1 MKNVTK
7 TNILFTFMVA
17 SDLLLIYIV
26 RLIPASILNI
36 NVRLILPELIMLLPA
51 FLYVTVLKPDN
62 LGQISFSSPS
72 LTNVVKIILFTFC
85 IMPFITILNSIST
98 IFVENHAANTMS
110 YLTSNPLWL
119 NVLFIAFIP
128 AVCEEYLFRGL
139 LFHGYKKRNP
149 FKAMLMSSFLFG
161 LIHMNVNQF
170 VYAFVMGCILC
181 MLVYATGTV
190 LSSMISH
197 FVFNGINVALSY
209 YSAELMKEIEDT
221 AEQNVTL
228 TTVDYVV
235 AYGIQIV
242 IAALGLCLAYM
253 LFKSICREN
262 RGMENIK
269 LIFKKEN
276 RQAYDESQGRFFD
289 PYVIVGIVLCMIYI
303 CFYGL

>member
-17 SDLLLIYIV
+17 SYLLLIYIV
-26 RLIPASILNI
+26 RLIPADILNI
-36 NVRLILPELIMLLPA
+36 NIRLILPELIMLVPA

-62 LGQISFSSPS
+62 LGQINFSSPS
-72 LTNVVKIILFTFC
+72 LTNVIKIILFTFC
-85 IMPFITILNSIST
+85 VMPFITILNSIST

-119 NVLFIAFIP
+119 NILFIALIP
-128 AVCEEYLFRGL
+128 AICEEYLFRGL
-139 LFHGYKKRNP
+139 LFHGYKRRNP
-149 FKAMLMSSFLFG
+149 LKAILMSSLLFG

-170 VYAFVMGCILC
+170 IYAFVMGCILC

-190 LSSMISH
+190 LSSMIAH
-197 FVFNGINVALSY
+197 FIFNGINVVLSY
-209 YSAELMKEIEDT
+209 YSETIMKELEASGEET
-221 AEQNVTL
+221 AAL
-228 TTVDYVV
+228 SAADYVIV
-235 AYGIQIV
+235 YGIQII
-242 IAALGLCLAYM
+242 IAVFGLMLAYM

-276 RQAYDESQGRFFD
+276 RRVYDESQGRFFD
-289 PYVIVGIVLCMIYI
+289 AYVSVGIILCMIYI

>member
-26 RLIPASILNI
+26 RLIPASILSI

-98 IFVENHAANTMS
+98 IFVENYAANTMS

-170 VYAFVMGCILC
+170 IYAFVMGCILC

-197 FVFNGINVALSY
+197 FVFNGINVALSF

-228 TTVDYVV
+228 TAGDYVV
-235 AYGIQIV
+235 AYGIQLV
-242 IAALGLCLAYM
+242 IAALGLFLAYR

>member
-1 MKNVTK
+1 MRNVTK

-26 RLIPASILNI
+26 RLIPVSILNI
-36 NVRLILPELIMLLPA
+36 NMRLILPELIMLLPA

-62 LGQISFSSPS
+62 LGQISFSSPP
-72 LTNVVKIILFTFC
+72 LTNVIKIILFTFC

-110 YLTSNPLWL
+110 YIMSNPLWL
-119 NVLFIAFIP
+119 NIFLIAFIP

-149 FKAMLMSSFLFG
+149 LRAMLMSSFLFG

-170 VYAFVMGCILC
+170 IYAFVMGCILC

-190 LSSMISH
+190 LASMISH
-197 FVFNGINVALSY
+197 FIFNGINVVLSY
-209 YSAELMKEIEDT
+209 YSADVMNEIEDKS
-221 AEQNVTL
+221 VTL
-228 TTVDYVV
+228 TAGDYVL
-235 AYGIQIV
+235 AYGIQII
-242 IAALGLCLAYM
+242 IAALGLLLAYK
-253 LFKSICREN
+253 LFKGICRQN
-262 RGMENIK
+262 RGWENIK
-269 LIFKKEN
+269 LIFKKES
-276 RQAYDESQGRFFD
+276 RQTCDESQGRFFD
-289 PYVIVGIVLCMIYI
+289 AYVMVGIVLCVIYI

>member
-17 SDLLLIYIV
+17 SYLLLIYIV
-26 RLIPASILNI
+26 RLIPADILNI
-36 NVRLILPELIMLLPA
+36 NIRLILPELIMLVPA

-62 LGQISFSSPS
+62 LGQINFSSPS
-72 LTNVVKIILFTFC
+72 LTNVIKIILFTFC
-85 IMPFITILNSIST
+85 VMPFITILSSIST

-119 NVLFIAFIP
+119 NILFIALIP
-128 AVCEEYLFRGL
+128 AICEEYLFRGL
-139 LFHGYKKRNP
+139 LFHGYKRRNP
-149 FKAMLMSSFLFG
+149 LKAILMSSLLFG

-170 VYAFVMGCILC
+170 IYAFVMGCILC

-190 LSSMISH
+190 ISSMIAH
-197 FVFNGINVALSY
+197 FIFNGINVVLSY
-209 YSAELMKEIEDT
+209 YSENIMKELEASGEET
-221 AEQNVTL
+221 AALSAT
-228 TTVDYVV
+228 DYVIV
-235 AYGIQIV
+235 YGIQII
-242 IAALGLCLAYM
+242 IAVFGLMLAYM

-276 RQAYDESQGRFFD
+276 RRVYDESQGRFFD
-289 PYVIVGIVLCMIYI
+289 AYVSVGIILCMIYI

>member
-17 SDLLLIYIV
+17 SYLLLIYIV
-26 RLIPASILNI
+26 RLIPADVLNI
-36 NVRLILPELIMLLPA
+36 NIRLILPELIMLLPA

-62 LGQISFSSPS
+62 LGRINFSFPS
-72 LTNVVKIILFTFC
+72 LTNVIKIILFTFC
-85 IMPFITILNSIST
+85 VMPFITILNSISS

-119 NVLFIAFIP
+119 NILFIALIP

-149 FKAMLMSSFLFG
+149 LKAVLMSSLLFG

-181 MLVYATGTV
+181 MLVYITGTV
-190 LSSMISH
+190 LSSMIAH
-197 FVFNGINVALSY
+197 FIFNGINVVLSY
-209 YSAELMKEIEDT
+209 YSENMLKEYEAAGGEEIVLS
-221 AEQNVTL
+221 AS
-228 TTVDYVV
+228 DYVI
-235 AYGIQIV
+235 AYGIQITLAV
-242 IAALGLCLAYM
+242 LGLVLAYM

-276 RQAYDESQGRFFD
+276 RSQYDESQGRFFD
-289 PYVIVGIVLCMIYI
+289 AYIAVGIILCMIYI

>member
-7 TNILFTFMVA
+7 TNILFTFMAA
-17 SDLLLIYIV
+17 SYLLLIYIV
-26 RLIPASILNI
+26 RLIPANILNI
-36 NVRLILPELIMLLPA
+36 NIRLILPELIMLVPA

-62 LGQISFSSPS
+62 LGQINFSSPS
-72 LTNVVKIILFTFC
+72 LTNVIKIILFTFC

-119 NVLFIAFIP
+119 NILFIALIP

-139 LFHGYKKRNP
+139 LFHGYKRRNP
-149 FKAMLMSSFLFG
+149 VKAILMSSLLFG

-170 VYAFVMGCILC
+170 IYAFVMGCVLC
-181 MLVYATGTV
+181 LLVYATGTV
-190 LSSMISH
+190 LSSMIAH
-197 FVFNGINVALSY
+197 FIFNGINVVLSY
-209 YSAELMKEIEDT
+209 YSETIMKELGAAGEET
-221 AEQNVTL
+221 AVL
-228 TTVDYVV
+228 SAADYVIV
-235 AYGIQIV
+235 YGIQII
-242 IAALGLCLAYM
+242 IAVFGLMLAYM

-276 RQAYDESQGRFFD
+276 RRVYDESQGRFFD
-289 PYVIVGIVLCMIYI
+289 AYVSVGIILCMIYI

>member
-51 FLYVTVLKPDN
+51 FLYVTLLKPDN

-98 IFVENHAANTMS
+98 IFVENYAANTMS

-181 MLVYATGTV
+181 ILVYATGTV

-209 YSAELMKEIEDT
+209 YSADLMKEIEG
-221 AEQNVTL
+221 AGEQTVTL
-228 TTVDYVV
+228 AAVDYVA
-235 AYGIQIV
+235 AYAIQFF
-242 IAALGLCLAYM
+242 IAVLGLGLAYM

-262 RGMENIK
+262 RGLENIK

-289 PYVIVGIVLCMIYI
+289 PYVMVGIVLCMTYI

>member
-17 SDLLLIYIV
+17 SYLLLIYIV
-26 RLIPASILNI
+26 RLIPVSILNI
-36 NVRLILPELIMLLPA
+36 NIRLILPELIMLLPA

-62 LGQISFSSPS
+62 LGQINFSSPS
-72 LTNVVKIILFTFC
+72 VMNVIKIILFTFC
-85 IMPFITILNSIST
+85 VMPFITILNSIST

-110 YLTSNPLWL
+110 YLTSNPLWM
-119 NVLFIAFIP
+119 NILFIALIP

-149 FKAMLMSSFLFG
+149 YKAMLMSSLLFG

-170 VYAFVMGCILC
+170 IYAFVMGCILC

-190 LSSMISH
+190 LSSMIAH
-197 FVFNGINVALSY
+197 FIFNGINVVISY
-209 YSAELMKEIEDT
+209 YFQYIMKEFET
-221 AEQNVTL
+221 VEQKTVTL
-228 TTVDYVV
+228 SAADYVI
-235 AYGIQIV
+235 AYGIQIC
-242 IAALGLCLAYM
+242 IAAFGLVLAYS

-276 RQAYDESQGRFFD
+276 RQTYDESQGRFFD
-289 PYVIVGIVLCMIYI
+289 PYITVGIVLCMIYI
-303 CFYGL
+303 CAYGL

>member
-17 SDLLLIYIV
+17 SYLLLIYIV
-26 RLIPASILNI
+26 RLIPADILNI
-36 NVRLILPELIMLLPA
+36 NIRLILPELIMLVPA

-62 LGQISFSSPS
+62 LGQINFSSPS
-72 LTNVVKIILFTFC
+72 LTNVIKIILFTFC
-85 IMPFITILNSIST
+85 VLPFITILNSIST

-119 NVLFIAFIP
+119 NILFIALIP
-128 AVCEEYLFRGL
+128 AICEEYLFRGL
-139 LFHGYKKRNP
+139 LFHGYKRRNP
-149 FKAMLMSSFLFG
+149 LKAILMSSLLFG

-170 VYAFVMGCILC
+170 IYAFVMGCILC

-190 LSSMISH
+190 ISSMIAH
-197 FVFNGINVALSY
+197 FIFNGINVVLSY
-209 YSAELMKEIEDT
+209 YSENIMKELEASGEET
-221 AEQNVTL
+221 AALSAT
-228 TTVDYVV
+228 DYVIV
-235 AYGIQIV
+235 YGIQII
-242 IAALGLCLAYM
+242 IAVFGLMLAYM

-276 RQAYDESQGRFFD
+276 RKIYDESQGRFFD
-289 PYVIVGIVLCMIYI
+289 AYVSVGIILCMIYI

>member
-17 SDLLLIYIV
+17 SYLLLIYIV
-26 RLIPASILNI
+26 RLIPADILNI
-36 NVRLILPELIMLLPA
+36 NIRLILPELIMLVPA

-62 LGQISFSSPS
+62 LGQINFSSPS
-72 LTNVVKIILFTFC
+72 LTNVIKIILFTFC
-85 IMPFITILNSIST
+85 VLPFITILNSIST

-119 NVLFIAFIP
+119 NILFTALIP
-128 AVCEEYLFRGL
+128 AICEEYLFRGL
-139 LFHGYKKRNP
+139 LFHGYKRRNP
-149 FKAMLMSSFLFG
+149 LKAILMSSLLFG

-170 VYAFVMGCILC
+170 IYAFVMGCILC

-190 LSSMISH
+190 ISSMIAH
-197 FVFNGINVALSY
+197 FIFNGINVVLSY
-209 YSAELMKEIEDT
+209 YSENIMKELEASGEET
-221 AEQNVTL
+221 AALSAT
-228 TTVDYVV
+228 DYVIV
-235 AYGIQIV
+235 YGIQII
-242 IAALGLCLAYM
+242 IAVFGLMLAYM

-276 RQAYDESQGRFFD
+276 RKIYDESQGRFFD
-289 PYVIVGIVLCMIYI
+289 AYVSVGIILCMIYI

>member
-17 SDLLLIYIV
+17 SYLLLIYIV
-26 RLIPASILNI
+26 RLIPADILNI
-36 NVRLILPELIMLLPA
+36 NIRLILPELIMLVPA

-62 LGQISFSSPS
+62 LGQINFSSPS
-72 LTNVVKIILFTFC
+72 LTNVIKIILFTFC
-85 IMPFITILNSIST
+85 VMPFITILNSIST

-119 NVLFIAFIP
+119 NILFIALIP
-128 AVCEEYLFRGL
+128 AICEEYLFRGL
-139 LFHGYKKRNP
+139 LFHGYKRRNP
-149 FKAMLMSSFLFG
+149 LKAILMSSLLFG

-170 VYAFVMGCILC
+170 IYAFVMGCILC

-190 LSSMISH
+190 ISSMIAH
-197 FVFNGINVALSY
+197 FIFNGINVVLSY
-209 YSAELMKEIEDT
+209 YSENIMKELEASGEET
-221 AEQNVTL
+221 AALSAT
-228 TTVDYVV
+228 DYVIV
-235 AYGIQIV
+235 YGIQII
-242 IAALGLCLAYM
+242 IAVFGLMLAYM

-276 RQAYDESQGRFFD
+276 RKIYDESQGRFFD
-289 PYVIVGIVLCMIYI
+289 AYVSVGIILCMIYI